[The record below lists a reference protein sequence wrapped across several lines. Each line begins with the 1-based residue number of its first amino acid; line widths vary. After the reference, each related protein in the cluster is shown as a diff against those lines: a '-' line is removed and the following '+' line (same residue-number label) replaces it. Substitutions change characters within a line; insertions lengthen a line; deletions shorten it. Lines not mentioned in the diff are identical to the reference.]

1 MTVARRGMQF
11 FLPHTADEALALETF
26 ESIRKYAEETT
37 GWTVSS
43 RKIFSLR
50 YHHEST
56 DHYAEVGKN
65 DPSSGEEIIAILH
78 SNTFLIC
85 TRNRGVLRGLPIQVG
100 ENEVY
105 EATDFE

>member
-1 MTVARRGMQF
+1 MKF
-11 FLPHTADEALALETF
+11 FLPHIADEAMALETF
-26 ESIRKYAEETT
+26 ESIRKFVEETT

-43 RKIFSLR
+43 RKVVSLR
-50 YHHEST
+50 YYHEPM

-65 DPSSGEEIIAILH
+65 DPSIGEEIIAILH

-85 TRNRGVLRGLPIQVG
+85 TRNRGVLRGLPILVG

>member
-1 MTVARRGMQF
+1 MQF

-50 YHHEST
+50 YHHEPT

-65 DPSSGEEIIAILH
+65 DPSIGEEIIAILH
-78 SNTFLIC
+78 SYTFLIC